1 MRNEFDTTYQQVAAA
16 VSAGDFQQGF
26 SLLHPALRF
35 PCELDDAQ
43 LADGLRALSEIST
56 GLGGDKLAQ
65 VLLSTSEDLGDAR
78 KLYDAGFECIEEG
91 LSGIAATLLARANVS
106 HPNQPGILA
115 ELSSALEGAMLY
127 AEAADFIESAS
138 PNVLNDPLCC
148 YLLAFDSLMC
158 GRIERFREM
167 TSRLNANDDEN
178 IEFMKARLERVGR
191 RIDALEPTTSLD
203 RTDLRGWHF
212 ALQGSLLTHVATA
225 GFEEGMT
232 GRYAWLQDSYTL
244 CRQGLQHLQEALAAI
259 EFRPTRV
266 VALSDRGSRILG
278 AAAAKLL
285 DLPLRDWTAEPEGDE
300 LVVAYDLA
308 QGPDDQVA
316 ALRDVQPGRL
326 VFAHASV
333 WTSVLPFVADIT
345 TLLYQSNV
353 APWDGGLRVTQGGA
367 SETASPDESPE
378 SELADKLVSTSFD
391 EDNATP
397 FAQVPELTRAG
408 WAQSS
413 FAQGTQRERYFPGG
427 PVPSSRFL

>member
-1 MRNEFDTTYQQVAAA
+1 MPDDVSSILQQVAAV
-16 VSAGDFQQGF
+16 VSACDFQQGF
-26 SLLHPALRF
+26 SLLHPVLRF
-35 PCELDDAQ
+35 PSELDDSQ
-43 LADGLRALSEIST
+43 LAQGLEALADIST
-56 GLGGDKLAQ
+56 GLGGDKLARA
-65 VLLSTSEDLGDAR
+65 LKPASEDPGDAR

-115 ELSSALEGAMLY
+115 ELSSALEGEMLY

-138 PNVLNDPLCC
+138 PSVLDDPLCC

-158 GRIERFREM
+158 GRIERFLEM
-167 TSRLNANDDEN
+167 TQRLRPNGDEN
-178 IEFMKARLERVGR
+178 IEFMKARLERVAG
-191 RIDALEPTTSLD
+191 RIDALQPITRLD
-203 RTDLRGWHF
+203 SRDLRGWHF
-212 ALQGSLLTHVATA
+212 ALQGALLTHVASA

-266 VALSDRGSRILG
+266 VALGDRSSRIL
-278 AAAAKLL
+278 ATAAAKLL
-285 DLPLRDWTAEPEGDE
+285 NLPLHDWAEHPQGDE

-316 ALRDVQPGRL
+316 ALRAVQPGRL

-353 APWDGGLRVTQGGA
+353 APWDGGLRSGEGGGV
-367 SETASPDESPE
+367 EKTPPDESPE
-378 SELADKLVSTSFD
+378 AELADKLLGTSF
-391 EDNATP
+391 EPDNAVP
-397 FAQVPELTRAG
+397 FAQVTDLIRAG
-408 WAQSS
+408 WGLSS
-413 FAQGTQRERYFPGG
+413 FANGAQRERYFPGG